1 MSRRRLVFTVIGAL
15 VAVFVLFHIAK
26 AVYIYFHGGGKRQFP
41 PMPVQVATAEKQMW
55 QDQIQATGTISA
67 IQGVMVKSEIA
78 GRITK
83 IYFTSGTE
91 VKKGDPLFQIYP
103 DILEA
108 QLANNQASLQLA
120 QVNYNRAVAL
130 YQKRVISEESFDE
143 YSTQL
148 QQAQANLDQTKANLV
163 QHNILAPFSGRI
175 GLKFVDVGDYVNAD
189 GNLVDLQQM
198 DPLRVQYSVPDRY
211 ISQLAIGDQ
220 AEVFPSSTPNS
231 VYMGTVY
238 AFEAAVDPSTRSYSM
253 WAKIPNPNE
262 DLVPGTYADITMF
275 VGKPKPVIVIPQT
288 GALYS
293 PQGEYVYK
301 VVDGKAVKTAVNV
314 GMRKDDFIEVTQGLQ
329 AGDVVVTAGQIKIFD
344 GSPVITTPTPTYPPQ
359 QPSKKKVISSAATST
374 PDSPEEPSVPTT
386 KATATTSPAPTSTS
400 TAVAPVTNNTSAAAA
415 GTTTQPTTSNANQ
428 PAATTSATS
437 SSSNTAT
444 STPAGSA
451 PAAAGKKPQAA
462 TPSPKTTGQKATN

>member
-15 VAVFVLFHIAK
+15 IAVFILYHIVK
-26 AVYIYFHGGGKRQFP
+26 AVYIYLHGGGKHQFP
-41 PMPVQVATAEKQMW
+41 PVPVQVATAQKQMW

-67 IQGVMVKSEIA
+67 IEGVMVKSEIA

-83 IYFTSGTE
+83 IYFTSGTD

-108 QLANNQASLQLA
+108 QLSNNQAALQLA

-130 YQKRVISEESFDE
+130 YQKRVISEESLDE
-143 YSTQL
+143 YTTQL

-163 QHNILAPFSGRI
+163 QHNIVAPFSGRI
-175 GLKFVDVGDYVNAD
+175 GLKFVDVGDYVNAGAD
-189 GNLVDLQQM
+189 LVDLQQM

-220 AEVFPSSTPNS
+220 AEIAPSSTPNT

-238 AFEAAVDPSTRSYSM
+238 AFEAAVDPSTRSFSM

-275 VGKPKPVIVIPQT
+275 VGKPKPIIAIPQT

-293 PQGEYVYK
+293 PQGEYVFK
-301 VVDGKAVKTAVNV
+301 VVDGKAVKTGITA
-314 GMRKDDFIEVTQGLQ
+314 GMRKDDLIEVTQGLQ
-329 AGDVVVTAGQIKIFD
+329 AGDVVVTAGQIKLVD
-344 GSPVITTPTPTYPPQ
+344 GSPVVPTPVPTYPAA
-359 QPSKKKVISSAATST
+359 QPSKKKVITST
-374 PDSPEEPSVPTT
+374 ATNNADSPEHASPLPPTT
-386 KATATTSPAPTSTS
+386 
-400 TAVAPVTNNTSAAAA
+400 TNKPAAA
-415 GTTTQPTTSNANQ
+415 
-428 PAATTSATS
+428 PAATTNA
-437 SSSNTAT
+437 A
-444 STPAGSA
+444 TPANTKPAAAPTTSA
-451 PAAAGKKPQAA
+451 PAANVNKPAAPAPATANTNTMTPAA
-462 TPSPKTTGQKATN
+462 TPAPTGKSQNTAPTSPATAGQKATN